1 MRHLVGRVVRGILRK
16 VVAEVVKA
24 VRASEEDEEDELE
37 GEVGVALRWRLHA
50 HPDLESYDVF
60 PNEWGGYTVHL
71 TVRGQDFATH
81 AFEAD
86 EALARAVAFVWGEDC

>member
-16 VVAEVVKA
+16 VIAEVVKA
-24 VRASEEDEEDELE
+24 VRASEDEEEDELE

>member
-1 MRHLVGRVVRGILRK
+1 
-16 VVAEVVKA
+16 
-24 VRASEEDEEDELE
+24 
-37 GEVGVALRWRLHA
+37 
-50 HPDLESYDVF
+50 VF

-71 TVRGQDFATH
+71 TVRGRDFATH